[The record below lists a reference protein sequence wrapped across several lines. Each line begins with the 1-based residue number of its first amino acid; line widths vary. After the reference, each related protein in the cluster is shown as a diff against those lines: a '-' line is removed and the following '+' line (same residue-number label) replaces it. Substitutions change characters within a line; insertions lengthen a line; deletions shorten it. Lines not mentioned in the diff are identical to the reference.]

1 MAFKFNEV
9 LGCVF
14 MVLGWGVIS
23 IIPFFDSIILVEY
36 RIWLSR
42 NLSVNLTVLLDQIR
56 GLFMAAIFLI
66 SGSVLVYCSW
76 YMGDETYYS
85 RFIYLVIFFVLSIIS
100 LIIIPNLIA
109 LLLGWDGLGITS
121 FLLVVYYQ
129 NNKSLGAGMVTV
141 LTNRVGDAILLSI
154 IGVFCR
160 EGT

>member
-14 MVLGWGVIS
+14 MFLGWGIIR
-23 IIPFFDSIILVEY
+23 IIPFFDSILLIDY

-42 NLSVNLTVLLDQIR
+42 NLSVNLAVLLDQVS

-76 YMGDETYYS
+76 YIGDEIYFS
-85 RFIYLVIFFVLSIIS
+85 RFIYLVVFFVLSIMS

-141 LTNRVGDAILLSI
+141 LTNRVGDAILLCV
-154 IGVFCR
+154 IGLLCR
-160 EGT
+160 DGN